1 MKHKTFD
8 TVLFQPNP
16 PRKRCQMRILPKK
29 CLTDN
34 GHDSIPRLQ
43 KNSSPQAPLPRWTK
57 IKMER
62 FVAMSS
68 PSSFCDFSHR
78 WPSKNLRQL
87 FLLVNSLA
95 RCSHSRSLTSLSR
108 TNKLIWE
115 GPQKW
120 KMKQTSFLICAGR
133 KGASQHFGQVWLF
146 LFLGQPPLLLVFLP
160 TFFKHPHLLSAYEKH
175 RQRMRKH
182 AHPLHYGLRPIESS
196 Q

>member
-8 TVLFQPNP
+8 TVLFQQNP

-34 GHDSIPRLQ
+34 DHDSIPRLQ

-95 RCSHSRSLTSLSR
+95 RCSHSRSLTSLLR
-108 TNKLIWE
+108 TNKLFWGDNLLTKIKYYMHALLKVE
-115 GPQKW
+115 PPLPHILA
-120 KMKQTSFLICAGR
+120 FLCFWAAWFNME
-133 KGASQHFGQVWLF
+133 K
-146 LFLGQPPLLLVFLP
+146 LGQYFWAPKRIENDPNLRNLVA
-160 TFFKHPHLLSAYEKH
+160 HL
-175 RQRMRKH
+175 RWW
-182 AHPLHYGLRPIESS
+182 
-196 Q
+196 

>member
-8 TVLFQPNP
+8 TVLFQQNP

-34 GHDSIPRLQ
+34 DHDSIPRLQ

-120 KMKQTSFLICAGR
+120 KMKQTYIRCRKEGR
-133 KGASQHFGQVWLF
+133 C
-146 LFLGQPPLLLVFLP
+146 P
-160 TFFKHPHLLSAYEKH
+160 TFWSSLAFSVFGPAASPPCFPYHFFQTS
-175 RQRMRKH
+175 
-182 AHPLHYGLRPIESS
+182 PLAISLREA
-196 Q
+196 

>member
-1 MKHKTFD
+1 MA
-8 TVLFQPNP
+8 
-16 PRKRCQMRILPKK
+16 I
-29 CLTDN
+29 

-120 KMKQTSFLICAGR
+120 KMKQTYIRCRKEGR
-133 KGASQHFGQVWLF
+133 CPTFWSSLAF
-146 LFLGQPPLLLVFLP
+146 LFLGQPPLLLVFLT

>member
-8 TVLFQPNP
+8 TVLFQRNP
-16 PRKRCQMRILPKK
+16 PRKQCQMRILPKK

-34 GHDSIPRLQ
+34 DHDSIPRLQ

-78 WPSKNLRQL
+78 WPSKNLRQR

-146 LFLGQPPLLLVFLP
+146 CFWASRLSSLFSLPLFQ
-160 TFFKHPHLLSAYEKH
+160 TS
-175 RQRMRKH
+175 
-182 AHPLHYGLRPIESS
+182 PLAISLREA
-196 Q
+196 